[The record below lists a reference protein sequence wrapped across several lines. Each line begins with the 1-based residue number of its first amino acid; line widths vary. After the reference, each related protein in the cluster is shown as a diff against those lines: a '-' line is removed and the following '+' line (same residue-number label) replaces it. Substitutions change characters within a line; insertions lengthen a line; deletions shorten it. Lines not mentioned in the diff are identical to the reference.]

1 MREYA
6 FFWGCQ
12 IPARFPFL
20 ELSIRKTLD
29 ALGVRYRDIDGFTC
43 CPQAAAVKLL
53 GDRLWLAAAAR
64 NLAVAEAGGLDILTI
79 CNGCYQTLKTAN
91 ARLTTNPQLLEEINQ
106 VLAPAGLSYRGDV
119 GVKHM
124 LEVLH
129 DEVSADAIARR
140 VVEPLIGMK
149 VGIHYGC
156 HALRPS
162 GTLRLDDPLEPTKFE
177 KLVSVL
183 GAEPV
188 DHETKMLCCGGLLS
202 DTVSQDGGLDLA
214 RKKLAEV
221 KGLGLDALVLV
232 CPACFIQYDS
242 RQPLLNSR
250 GETLDVPV
258 IFYTELLGLALG
270 MEPKELGL
278 NRHAVKADRFLQKWE
293 GNLEKVSRVREL
305 FDVQFLVKCAQCKAC
320 VEDCPAAQALEGF
333 TPTMIIE
340 RLLDG
345 RIDELVAG
353 EEIWFCLECETCHEL
368 CPWKIGMSEIMSG
381 LKRMAAAQ
389 GRMPLGLRQAA
400 DAFRRTGAVAEVIE
414 VSRKRLGLPASK
426 ATGLEGLR
434 KVLDALG
441 GDADV

>member
-1 MREYA
+1 MKEYA

-43 CPQAAAVKLL
+43 CPQAATVKLL

-64 NLAVAEAGGLDILTI
+64 NLAVAERSGLDILTI

-91 ARLTTNPQLLEEINQ
+91 ARLTTNPQLLEEVNGI
-106 VLAPAGLSYRGDV
+106 LARTGQSYRGEV
-119 GVKHM
+119 AVKHA
-124 LEVLH
+124 LEVFH

-149 VGIHYGC
+149 VGLHYGC

-162 GTLRLDDPLEPTKFE
+162 DTLRLDDPFEPTKFE

-183 GAEPV
+183 GAEPI
-188 DHETKMLCCGGLLS
+188 DYETKMLCCGGLLS

-221 KGLGLDALVLV
+221 QGLGLDALVLV
-232 CPACFIQYDS
+232 CPACFIQYDA
-242 RQPLLNSR
+242 RQPLLKSR
-250 GETLDVPV
+250 GEALDVPV

-278 NRHAVKADRFLQKWE
+278 NRHAVKAGKFLDKWR
-293 GNLEKVSRVREL
+293 GNLEKVSRVRDL
-305 FDVQFLVKCAQCKAC
+305 FDVQFLAKCAQCKAC
-320 VEDCPAAQALEGF
+320 VEDCPAAQALDGF
-333 TPTMIIE
+333 TPTAVIE
-340 RLLDG
+340 KLLEG
-345 RIDELVAG
+345 ELDKLLSG
-353 EEIWFCLECETCHEL
+353 EEIWYCLECETCHEL
-368 CPWKIGMSEIMSG
+368 CPWKIGMSEIMLE
-381 LKRMAAAQ
+381 LKRMATER
-389 GRMPLGLRQAA
+389 GKMPLGLRQAA
-400 DAFRRTGAVAEVIE
+400 AAFKETGAVAEVIE
-414 VSRKRLGLPASK
+414 VSRKRLGLPPSK
-426 ATGLEGLR
+426 ATGLEGLK
-434 KVLDALG
+434 KVLEALEG
-441 GDADV
+441 K